1 MKQEFSLNIEAL
13 SGLLNAVT
21 NTFDHQNKKGG
32 EKDNKE
38 HLHIVGTLL
47 MCEMGIQLF
56 EPQIKDR
63 IAEMQQHM
71 NQGK

>member
-1 MKQEFSLNIEAL
+1 VNVEAL
-13 SGLLNAVT
+13 SGLLDAVT
-21 NTFDHQNKKGG
+21 STFDHMNKKSG
-32 EKDNKE
+32 EKDSKE

-47 MCEMGIQLF
+47 MCEMGINLF

-63 IAEMQQHM
+63 IVEMQQKM